1 MSLHR
6 TLSQKQWGGHSC
18 LPSSEAPN
26 TIPSAPKDGW
36 NVRPTF
42 SCPRTLVI
50 SPYNTLTL
58 FLSSNSASAICPL
71 VPVV

>member
-6 TLSQKQWGGHSC
+6 TLSQKQWGGHSG
-18 LPSSEAPN
+18 LPSSEPPN
-26 TIPSAPKDGW
+26 AIPSVPKDGW
-36 NVRPTF
+36 NVRPTP
-42 SCPRTLVI
+42 SSARPRLI
-50 SPYNTLTL
+50 SRYNTLTL